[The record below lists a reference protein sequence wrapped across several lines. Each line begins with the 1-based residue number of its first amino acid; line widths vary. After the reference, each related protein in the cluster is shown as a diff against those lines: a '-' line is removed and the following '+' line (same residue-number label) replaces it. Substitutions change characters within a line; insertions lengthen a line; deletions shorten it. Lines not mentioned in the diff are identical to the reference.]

1 MDKSKVLSILAP
13 YSPPLAPS
21 QVDAIAT
28 EIAKVSAEEITDL
41 LKTPEAPKPARKKS
55 RRS

>member
-1 MDKSKVLSILAP
+1 MEKSKVVSILTP

-28 EIAKVSAEEITDL
+28 EIAKVSAKEIKAVK
-41 LKTPEAPKPARKKS
+41 KTRKSKL
-55 RRS
+55 RK